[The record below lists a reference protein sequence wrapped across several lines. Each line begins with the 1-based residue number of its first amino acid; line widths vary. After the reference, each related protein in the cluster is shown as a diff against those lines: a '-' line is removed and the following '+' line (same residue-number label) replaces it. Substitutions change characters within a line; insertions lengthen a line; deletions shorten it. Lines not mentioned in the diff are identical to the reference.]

1 LIFLTLAPVLLLRD
15 LPSFL
20 FRKSDLIAPL
30 GKLACLLK
38 TELVSAKREV
48 VREAEYMS
56 DKMGR
61 RDFLGTAALAGVV
74 AAAGRAALIDSA
86 EAAPLASE
94 DVTVKSAGELANAIR
109 TKQLSS
115 RIVVEAHLEQIA
127 RVNPKLNAIVQLTA
141 DSARKEADEAD
152 AALGRGEIRGP
163 LHGVPITIK
172 DTLETIG
179 VICTGGTKGRSKYV
193 PQADATAVARLR
205 AAGGIILGKTNVP
218 ELAGAAE
225 TDNLVYGRTNN
236 PYDLARTPGGS
247 SGGES
252 AIVAACGSPLG
263 LGTDA
268 GGSIR
273 IPAHFCGLAAIKPTS
288 GRVPRTGQFPMPMG
302 ARNAVFHVSLIARKV
317 DDLALALPVIAGP
330 DFRDHSIVGMPLLDS
345 KAVTL
350 RGLKLAFFDDDG
362 AATPT
367 KEISAA
373 VRDSAKAFM
382 DAGVNVEENRPPDA
396 TRAATVYHDM
406 SRGDGG
412 AGIRAFLKSIGSDP
426 ISPLFERALTWY
438 VAPAFTNTTEALA
451 AFVRW
456 DAFRNSMLRFLE
468 NYDAVLSAVAPYPAL
483 PHGTSFEEQNRRGL
497 GYAQMYNLTGWPT
510 ATVRVGTSPE
520 GLPLGVQVAA
530 RPWREDIALA
540 LVRHL
545 EQTFGGWKRPTAV

>member
-1 LIFLTLAPVLLLRD
+1 
-15 LPSFL
+15 
-20 FRKSDLIAPL
+20 
-30 GKLACLLK
+30 
-38 TELVSAKREV
+38 
-48 VREAEYMS
+48 
-56 DKMGR
+56 
-61 RDFLGTAALAGVV
+61 
-74 AAAGRAALIDSA
+74 
-86 EAAPLASE
+86 
-94 DVTVKSAGELANAIR
+94 
-109 TKQLSS
+109 
-115 RIVVEAHLEQIA
+115 
-127 RVNPKLNAIVQLTA
+127 
-141 DSARKEADEAD
+141 
-152 AALGRGEIRGP
+152 
-163 LHGVPITIK
+163 
-172 DTLETIG
+172 
-179 VICTGGTKGRSKYV
+179 
-193 PQADATAVARLR
+193 VARLR
-205 AAGGIILGKTNVP
+205 AAGGNILGKTNVP
-218 ELAGAAE
+218 ELAGAIE
-225 TDNLVYGRTNN
+225 TDNLVYGRSNN

-317 DDLALALPVIAGP
+317 DDLALALPLIAGP

-350 RGLKLAFFDDDG
+350 SGLKLAYFEDDG

-367 KEISAA
+367 REISAA

-382 DAGVNVEENRPPDA
+382 EAGVKVEENRPPDA
-396 TRAATVYHDM
+396 AKAATIYFDM

-412 AGIRAFLKSIGSDP
+412 AGTRAFLKSIGSDP
-426 ISPLFERALTWY
+426 ISPLFEQAFTNA
-438 VAPAFTNTTEALA
+438 VAPAMANTTEALA

-456 DAFRNSMLRFLE
+456 DAFRNSMLRYIE
-468 NYDAVLSAVAPYPAL
+468 NYDAVLSAVMPYPAL
-483 PHGTSFEEQNRRGL
+483 PHGTSFEEQNRRGF

-530 RPWREDIALA
+530 RPWREDVALA

-545 EQTFGGWKRPTAV
+545 EQTFGGWKKPTAV

>member
-1 LIFLTLAPVLLLRD
+1 
-15 LPSFL
+15 
-20 FRKSDLIAPL
+20 
-30 GKLACLLK
+30 
-38 TELVSAKREV
+38 
-48 VREAEYMS
+48 MS
-56 DKMGR
+56 DNIGR
-61 RDFLGTAALAGVV
+61 RDFLGTAAAAGVV
-74 AAAGRAALIDSA
+74 AAAGRNTLVGSA
-86 EAAPLASE
+86 EAAAGAGDDIVL
-94 DVTVKSAGELANAIR
+94 KSAGELASAIR
-109 TKQLSS
+109 RKELSS
-115 RIVVEAHLEQIA
+115 KAIVEAHLEQIA
-127 RVNPKLNAIVQLTA
+127 KVNPKLNAVVQLTA
-141 DSARKEADEAD
+141 DAALKEADEAD
-152 AALGRGEIRGP
+152 AALARGEIRGP
-163 LHGVPITIK
+163 LHGVPVTIK
-172 DTLETIG
+172 DTLETKG
-179 VICTGGTKGRSKYV
+179 VICTGGTKGRATYV
-193 PQADATAVARLR
+193 PNADATAVARLR
-205 AAGGIILGKTNVP
+205 AAGAVILGKTNVP
-218 ELAGAAE
+218 ELAGAIE

-288 GRVPRTGQFPMPMG
+288 GRVPRTGQFPLPMG

-330 DFRDHSIVGMPLLDS
+330 DFRDHSIVGMPLLDPN
-345 KAVTL
+345 AVAL
-350 RGLKLAFFDDDG
+350 KGLKLAYFVDDG
-362 AATPT
+362 MAAPT
-367 KEISAA
+367 KEIAAA

-382 DAGVNVEENRPPDA
+382 DAGVQVEEKSPPDA
-396 TRAATVYHDM
+396 AKASTVYHDM

-426 ISPLFERALTWY
+426 ISPLFEKALTY
-438 VAPAFTNTTEALA
+438 SVAPAMAGTTEALA

-456 DAFRNSMLRFLE
+456 DAYRNSMLRFIE
-468 NYDAVLSAVAPYPAL
+468 NYDAVLSAVAPFPAL
-483 PHGTSFEEQNRRGL
+483 PHGTSFEEQNRRGF
-497 GYAQMYNLTGWPT
+497 GYAQMYNLTGWPA

-530 RPWREDIALA
+530 RPWREDVALA

>member
-1 LIFLTLAPVLLLRD
+1 MA
-15 LPSFL
+15 
-20 FRKSDLIAPL
+20 
-30 GKLACLLK
+30 
-38 TELVSAKREV
+38 
-48 VREAEYMS
+48 
-56 DKMGR
+56 DKVGR
-61 RDFLGTAALAGVV
+61 RDFLSTVAIAGAMAV
-74 AAAGRAALIDSA
+74 AAGASSIDPAESA
-86 EAAPLASE
+86 PVSADEI
-94 DVTVKSAGELANAIR
+94 TVKSAGELADAIR
-109 TKQLSS
+109 SKQLSS
-115 RIVVEAHLEQIA
+115 RAVVEAHLDQIA
-127 RVNPKLNAIVQLTA
+127 KVNPKLNAVVQLTA

-152 AALGRGEIRGP
+152 AALARGEIKGP

-179 VICTGGTKGRSKYV
+179 VICTGGTKGRASFV
-193 PQADATAVARLR
+193 PKADATAVARLR

-247 SGGES
+247 SGGEA
-252 AIVAACGSPLG
+252 AIVAACGAPLG

-288 GRVPRTGQFPMPMG
+288 GRVPRTGQFPMPTG

-317 DDLALALPVIAGP
+317 DDLALALPIIAGP

-350 RGLKLAFFDDDG
+350 KGLKVAWFEDDG
-362 AATPT
+362 ATTPT
-367 KEISAA
+367 REIGAA
-373 VRDSAKAFM
+373 VRNSAKAFI
-382 DAGVNVEENRPPDA
+382 DAGAKIEESRPPDA
-396 TRAATVYHDM
+396 AEAASVYHDI

-412 AGIRAFLKSIGSDP
+412 AGIRAFLKNIGSDP
-426 ISPLFERALTWY
+426 ISPLFEQALSWY
-438 VAPAFTNTTEALA
+438 VAPAFANTTQALA

-456 DAFRNSMLRFLE
+456 DAFRNSMLRFIE

-483 PHGTSFEEQNRRGL
+483 PHGASFEEQNRRGL

-530 RPWREDIALA
+530 RPWREDVALA

-545 EQTFGGWKRPTAV
+545 EQTFGGWKKPTAV